1 MHLYKHT
8 HLHTHIHIHIQVEIN
23 TIASSFGGLSTKI
36 AEMNRL
42 FHPDL
47 SIPKNNAMYTL
58 AQALAYTHYLY
69 KKLYTH
75 HEKVIIIMVVQSGE
89 RNFADQ
95 RHIDYTLLDIYNI
108 QVVRLSLAEIEAQ
121 CVVDEKGTLVYEGV
135 PVSVV
140 YVSNC
145 CVVIVYVEYTYIHLQ
160 MYIQCLVS
168 TCMYV

>member
-1 MHLYKHT
+1 
-8 HLHTHIHIHIQVEIN
+8 
-23 TIASSFGGLSTKI
+23 
-36 AEMNRL
+36 
-42 FHPDL
+42 
-47 SIPKNNAMYTL
+47 MYTL

-69 KKLYTH
+69 KKQYTH

-140 YVSNC
+140 YVSSSDN
-145 CVVIVYVEYTYIHLQ
+145 IE
-160 MYIQCLVS
+160 
-168 TCMYV
+168 